1 MSRITFVVAMA
12 AIGSAGP
19 AAAQSCGP
27 ATGMPLTAQEIS
39 QLLGGR
45 WACASLSE
53 SQHWN
58 ELHSFPFVL
67 DYKQGPAEPGNVDP
81 SDTPSHPTGRYV
93 VTGLSASAGMVTY
106 LMGSASYAYTI
117 VNNLGG
123 SIPWTSPA
131 AYSFCSAA
139 GGMNLAVTISA
150 THC

>member
-1 MSRITFVVAMA
+1 MGRITFVVAMA

-27 ATGMPLTAQEIS
+27 ATGMPLAAQEIR

-45 WACASLSE
+45 WACVSLSE
-53 SQHWN
+53 SEHWN

-81 SDTPSHPTGRYV
+81 
-93 VTGLSASAGMVTY
+93 
-106 LMGSASYAYTI
+106 
-117 VNNLGG
+117 
-123 SIPWTSPA
+123 

-139 GGMNLAVTISA
+139 GGLNLAVTISA